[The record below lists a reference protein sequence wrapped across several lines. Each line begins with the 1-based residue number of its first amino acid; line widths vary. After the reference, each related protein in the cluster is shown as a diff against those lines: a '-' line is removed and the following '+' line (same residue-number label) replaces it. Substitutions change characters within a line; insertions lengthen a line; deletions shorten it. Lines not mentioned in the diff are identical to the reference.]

1 MNTGGTV
8 NEKIKSNRIML
19 VVRYCCGMLYGLRRP
34 RCRRQ
39 SNRGRAT
46 TPQTQET
53 VTDYEYKYNFW
64 TGDFVLVPNI
74 HTETV
79 PEKYEVLYFVT
90 YDNGDTSHCWEAVN
104 KAEYDAAVAFLETQT
119 KGGGQ

>member
-1 MNTGGTV
+1 MKKLKTIALCLLCVIVAVCFTACDDP
-8 NEKIKSNRIML
+8 
-19 VVRYCCGMLYGLRRP
+19 VVVDKVIEDARY
-34 RCRRQ
+34 
-39 SNRGRAT
+39 

-64 TGDFVLVPNI
+64 TGDFVLVPNV

-90 YDNGDTSHCWEAVN
+90 YDNGDTSHSWEAVN
-104 KAEYDAAVAFLETQT
+104 KAEYDAAVAFLEMQT